1 MLKKIFLIGLFVGL
15 LGLLVV
21 GAVNR
26 TLAKNEGE
34 SSSEEHSSHT
44 LDEHYAALPALDTAP
59 ETGETLDENTVSVDS
74 QALPAPD
81 ESAEAAPE
89 EAGAHLFLLE
99 GAYAIE
105 PADIDALVFMREEEK
120 LAHDVYQL
128 MYALWGKPVFQ
139 NISYSEQTHTEAVL
153 ALMESYGIPD
163 PASSQPGVFTNPD
176 LQALYDQLTAQGSQ
190 SLTDA
195 LLVGAAIEEIDILDL
210 QSRLD
215 QTANPD
221 IQQVFTS
228 LLLGSGNHLRA
239 FSSMLGVETGVPYQ
253 PQYLSPAAYQA
264 ILAEAGAGAGAGAGV
279 GQGRGS
285 GNGRWA
291 NP

>member
-15 LGLLVV
+15 VGLLVV

-34 SSSEEHSSHT
+34 NSSEEHSSHT
-44 LDEHYAALPALDTAP
+44 LDDQYATLPGLDTAP
-59 ETGETLDENTVSVDS
+59 ETGGSLDENTVSVDS
-74 QALPAPD
+74 QALPAGD
-81 ESAEAAPE
+81 GSAEAAPE
-89 EAGAHLFLLE
+89 EVGAHPFLLD
-99 GAYAIE
+99 GTFAIE
-105 PADIDALVFMREEEK
+105 QADIDALVFMREEEK

-139 NISYSEQTHTEAVL
+139 NISYSEQAHSEAVL
-153 ALMESYGIPD
+153 ALLESYGIPD
-163 PASSQPGVFTNPD
+163 TASSQPGVFTNTD

-239 FSSMLGVETGVPYQ
+239 FSSMLGVETGSVYQ

-264 ILAEAGAGAGAGAGV
+264 ILAEAGTGAGTGV